1 MIYPLSFFLFIM
13 NKGIGAGGRNTNIN
27 GKKFEEKTNNENILI
42 ENGYKFNYY
51 ANIKNKFNYYLSKE
65 FENKTIYYTLQNGL
79 KKFIK
84 VKYNIELFRCPDEA
98 YIIEYDDGRK
108 IIKII
113 EKKEQNVEG
122 SIETKL
128 WSSPSLKREYE
139 IILGEGFNVE
149 YCLCISD
156 FLKNKFNILKQ
167 ILDENNIIILYGD
180 DMDYFIKI
188 NEFINN

>member
-1 MIYPLSFFLFIM
+1 M

-51 ANIKNKFNYYLSKE
+51 LSKE
-65 FENKTIYYTLQNGL
+65 FENKNIYYTLQNGL

-108 IIKII
+108 IIKIV

-149 YCLCISD
+149 YCLCISE

-180 DMDYFIKI
+180 DTDYFIKI

>member
-1 MIYPLSFFLFIM
+1 M

-84 VKYNIELFRCPDEA
+84 FKYNIELFRCPDEA

-149 YCLCISD
+149 YCLCISE
-156 FLKNKFNILKQ
+156 FLKNKFVVCDNKFNILKQ

-180 DMDYFIKI
+180 DTDYFIKI